1 MSLTVRLPFYAKF
14 SLILLG
20 LALTVGFLYVGQSI
34 LIPVLLSLLLAIL
47 LRPVVIF
54 FTKKLHFPHVIS
66 VLTAVLL
73 FILLFVSI
81 GFFVVWQI
89 SDLADDWNSIK
100 EHLNTH
106 YHHLQLWVK
115 QRFNISYVEQKKY
128 IQQATKDV
136 NAGNGIGNTLS
147 SFSEVLLNFFL
158 VPIYTFLFLL
168 YRNLFL
174 LFLRKLVG
182 MQYQEKLQAVLFEV
196 KTAVQS
202 FLVGLLIE
210 MGIVST
216 LTTVGLMI
224 VGVEYAFLLGVITG
238 LLNMIPYIGILIAG
252 TLSIFATLTN
262 STDISVVVGVVVV
275 NVTVQLLDNN
285 ILVPMIVSSK
295 VKINALVSIVGI
307 IIGGAIGGVAGMF
320 LAIPLIAILKVIFD
334 RVKELEPWGFVMGD
348 NLPKTVEWGRIK
360 IPSFHAGNSSDTGNL
375 SKEHTVK
382 LVVKEE
388 KKEN

>member
-1 MSLTVRLPFYAKF
+1 MSSTIRLPFYAKF

-20 LALTVGFLYVGQSI
+20 LATLIGFLYAGQGI
-34 LIPVLLSLLLAIL
+34 LIPLLLSLLFAIL
-47 LRPVVIF
+47 LRPVVVF
-54 FTKKLHFPHVIS
+54 LTKKLRFPHVIS

-73 FILLFVSI
+73 FILLFASI
-81 GFFVVWQI
+81 GVFVFWQV

-100 EHLNTH
+100 ENLNTH

-115 QRFNISYVEQKKY
+115 QRFHISYLEQKKY

-136 NAGNGIGNTLS
+136 NAGGGIGSTLS

-174 LFLRKLVG
+174 LFLAKLVG
-182 MQYQEKLQAVLFEV
+182 AAHQLKLQGILYEV
-196 KTAVQS
+196 KSAVQS

-216 LTTVGLMI
+216 LTTIGLMI
-224 VGVEYAFLLGVITG
+224 VGVEYALLLGVITG

-252 TLSIFATLTN
+252 SLSIFATLTS
-262 STDISVVVGVVVV
+262 STEVSTIVGVIIV

-285 ILVPMIVSSK
+285 ILIPMIVSSK

-307 IIGGAIGGVAGMF
+307 IVGGAIAGVAGMF
-320 LAIPLIAILKVIFD
+320 LAIPMIAILKVVFD
-334 RVKELEPWGFVMGD
+334 RIKELEPWGFVMGD
-348 NLPKTVEWGRIK
+348 DLPKTVEWGKIR
-360 IPSFHAGNSSDTGNL
+360 IPSFHAGNSSHEAEETK
-375 SKEHTVK
+375 SKD
-382 LVVKEE
+382 
-388 KKEN
+388 